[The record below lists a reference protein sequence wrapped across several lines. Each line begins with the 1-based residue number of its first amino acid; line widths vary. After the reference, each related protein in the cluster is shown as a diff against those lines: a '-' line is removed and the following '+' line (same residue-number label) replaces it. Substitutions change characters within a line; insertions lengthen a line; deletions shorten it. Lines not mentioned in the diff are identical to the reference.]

1 MLDGRGAEACAD
13 PREVR
18 LALVAVVRMHAHLD
32 ELVRAERDVDLVQHG
47 GRQARMADRDD
58 RVE

>member
-1 MLDGRGAEACAD
+1 MLDGRGVEALAD

-32 ELVRAERDVDLVQHG
+32 QFVRAERDIDLVQHRG
-47 GRQARMADRDD
+47 GKPRVADRDD
-58 RVE
+58 RME